1 MKKIGKYILRGFL
14 MFLGLLILYGLAVVT
29 LPLIQVNQSIE
40 QEEDIEIYI
49 LTNGVHTDIVC
60 PMRNDIMDWST
71 MIPLENTL
79 SKQTDY
85 QLTSFGWGDKGFY
98 LETPTWADL
107 KYSTAFKAAFW
118 LGKTAMHVTFYR
130 SLQESESCKK
140 MKISRENYQLLVD
153 YIKNS
158 FELENEKVK
167 YIETDMVYGKNDSFY
182 DALGTYNVFFTC
194 NTWANSALKAAN
206 QKAALWTATDS
217 GIFRQYK

>member
-1 MKKIGKYILRGFL
+1 LKKIGKYFLRGFL
-14 MFLGLLILYGLAVVT
+14 IFLGLLILYGLAVVT

-49 LTNGVHTDIVC
+49 FSNGVHTDIVC
-60 PMRNDIMDWST
+60 PMRNDIMDWSSI
-71 MIPLENTL
+71 IPLENTL

-85 QLTSFGWGDKGFY
+85 QLASFGWGDKGFY

-107 KYSTAFKAAFW
+107 KFSTAFEAAFW

-140 MKISRENYQLLVD
+140 VKISRENYQLLVE

-167 YIETDMVYGKNDSFY
+167 FIKTDMVYGQNDSFY
-182 DALGTYNVFFTC
+182 DALGTYNIFFTC

>member
-1 MKKIGKYILRGFL
+1 

-40 QEEDIEIYI
+40 QKEEIEIYI

-60 PMRNDIMDWST
+60 PIRNDIMDWSS

-85 QLTSFGWGDKGFY
+85 QLASFGWGDKGFY

-107 KYSTAFKAAFW
+107 KFSTAFEAAFW
-118 LGKTAMHVTFYR
+118 LGETAMHVTFYR
-130 SLQESESCKK
+130 SLRESESCKK
-140 MKISRENYQLLVD
+140 VKISRENYQLLVE

-167 YIETDMVYGKNDSFY
+167 FIKTDMVYGQNDSFY
-182 DALGTYNVFFTC
+182 DALGTYNIFFTC

>member
-1 MKKIGKYILRGFL
+1 LKKIGKYFLRGFL
-14 MFLGLLILYGLAVVT
+14 IFLGLLILYGLAVVT
-29 LPLIQVNQSIE
+29 LPLIQVNQSME
-40 QEEDIEIYI
+40 QEKEIEIYI

-71 MIPLENTL
+71 MIPLENTI

-85 QLTSFGWGDKGFY
+85 QLASFGWGDKGFY

-107 KYSTAFKAAFW
+107 KFSTAFEAAFW
-118 LGKTAMHVTFYR
+118 LGETAMHVTFYR

-140 MKISRENYQLLVD
+140 LKISRENYQLLVE

-158 FELENEKVK
+158 FELKNEKLK
-167 YIETDMVYGKNDSFY
+167 FIETDMVYGQNDSFY
-182 DALGTYNVFFTC
+182 DALGTYNIFFTC
-194 NTWANSALKAAN
+194 NTWANSALKEAN